1 MAAIIWLGVNEM
13 AEPVSL
19 PVTDRQGKTT
29 ESLSRGDWIAAAWEM
44 LGEAGL
50 DGVRVEPLARR
61 LGVTKGSFYW
71 HFKDRQQLID
81 ALLDRWFSIWDDQ
94 MLPDMEHAT
103 EPADR
108 IWALFKSVVGRV
120 TRGQTVSLRMLSHK
134 DEDVARRI
142 EERDA
147 QRLAFLNAQLVELGF
162 DADEARVRGQVYQ
175 TIMTGEYLRSGGL
188 PLEERVARARS
199 YHLMLSSPDRA

>member
-1 MAAIIWLGVNEM
+1 MVESAPMPI
-13 AEPVSL
+13 AEKQ
-19 PVTDRQGKTT
+19 RKIT
-29 ESLSRGDWIAAAWEM
+29 ESLTRDDWISGAWDM
-44 LGEAGL
+44 LGENGL

-71 HFKDRQQLID
+71 HFKDRQQLMD

-94 MLPDMEHAT
+94 MLPDMEEAAN
-103 EPADR
+103 PADR
-108 IWALFKSVVGRV
+108 IWALFESVVGRV
-120 TRGQTVSLRMLSHK
+120 TRGQTVSLRMMSHS
-134 DEDVARRI
+134 DADVARRI

-147 QRLAFLNAQLVELGF
+147 QRLSFLTSELVEIGF
-162 DADEARVRGQVYQ
+162 AADEARVRGQVYQ

-199 YHLMLSSPDRA
+199 YHLMLSSLNVS

>member
-1 MAAIIWLGVNEM
+1 MVESASM
-13 AEPVSL
+13 PTAEKQ
-19 PVTDRQGKTT
+19 RKTT
-29 ESLSRGDWIAAAWEM
+29 ESLTRDDWISGAWDM
-44 LGEAGL
+44 LGENGL

-71 HFKDRQQLID
+71 HFKDRQQLMD

-94 MLPDMEHAT
+94 MLPDMEEAAN
-103 EPADR
+103 PADR
-108 IWALFKSVVGRV
+108 IWALFESVVGRV
-120 TRGQTVSLRMLSHK
+120 TRGQTVSLRMMSHS
-134 DEDVARRI
+134 DADVARRI

-147 QRLAFLNAQLVELGF
+147 QRLSFLTSELVEIGF
-162 DADEARVRGQVYQ
+162 AADEARVRGQVYQ

-199 YHLMLSSPDRA
+199 YHLMLSSPNVS

>member
-1 MAAIIWLGVNEM
+1 MVESASMPI
-13 AEPVSL
+13 AEK
-19 PVTDRQGKTT
+19 RRKTT
-29 ESLSRGDWIAAAWEM
+29 ESLTRDDWISGAWDM
-44 LGEAGL
+44 LGENGL

-71 HFKDRQQLID
+71 HFKDRQQLMD

-94 MLPDMEHAT
+94 MLPDMEEAAN
-103 EPADR
+103 PADR
-108 IWALFKSVVGRV
+108 IWALFESVVGRV
-120 TRGQTVSLRMLSHK
+120 TRGQTVSLRMMSHS
-134 DEDVARRI
+134 DADVARRI

-147 QRLAFLNAQLVELGF
+147 QRLSFLTSELVEIGF
-162 DADEARVRGQVYQ
+162 AADEARVRGQVYQ

-199 YHLMLSSPDRA
+199 YHLMLSSPNVS